1 EDAYE
6 KNADAAYD
14 VERVFTPLNM
24 TYSLVF
30 RIAACVIMLF
40 AGILAVGGDLSFAN
54 LAVILIASF
63 TIFNPI
69 EVMGQMTTMIRTMD
83 AALDRVE
90 RIKKAKKIDEDG
102 KTLFWI
108 PLILPFSMFL
118 LPMKTGT
125 RF

>member
-1 EDAYE
+1 MCDKNLSDIEDAYE
-6 KNADAAYD
+6 SNAAASYG

-24 TYSLVF
+24 TYSMVF
-30 RIAACVIMLF
+30 RISACMIMLC

-90 RIKKAKKIDEDG
+90 RIKQAKK
-102 KTLFWI
+102 L
-108 PLILPFSMFL
+108 
-118 LPMKTGT
+118 MK
-125 RF
+125 R